1 MPAYTQFGNT
11 TEYNFGITTSDAVAG
26 MALETLTISASPEFM
41 AEAKN
46 DEGMTAALV
55 KGDLKGEFS
64 ASGFL
69 TGEAAFQGVT
79 NFMFDSNF
87 YIVIHDRIPGEQA
100 WVSCY
105 PANKCSSRG
114 GLN

>member
-1 MPAYTQFGNT
+1 MPAYSQFGNT
-11 TEYNFGITTSDAVAG
+11 TDYNFGITTSDAVAG
-26 MALETLTISASPEFM
+26 MALETLTISSSPEFM

-69 TGEAAFQGVT
+69 TSETEFEAVT
-79 NFMFDSNF
+79 NFTFDTNFFIIQNKSISQSNTDF
-87 YIVIHDRIPGEQA
+87 Q
-100 WVSCY
+100 
-105 PANKCSSRG
+105 KCEISGISFTNISS
-114 GLN
+114 

>member
-87 YIVIHDRIPGEQA
+87 YIIQ
-100 WVSCY
+100 
-105 PANKCSSRG
+105 NKSISQSNTDFQKCEISGISFTNISS
-114 GLN
+114 